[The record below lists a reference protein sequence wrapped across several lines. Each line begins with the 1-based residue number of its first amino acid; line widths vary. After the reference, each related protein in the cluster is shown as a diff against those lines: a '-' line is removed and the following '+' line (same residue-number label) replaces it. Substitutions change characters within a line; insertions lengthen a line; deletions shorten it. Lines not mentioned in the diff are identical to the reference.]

1 MPLILQPATEADA
14 VRGAQIE
21 KAAYASNP
29 FNSILFPGPFPEPAS
44 GQKPRAEEMVR
55 LLRDD
60 PSARWLKVVDTDL
73 GATEDNAQ
81 MIGFAQWNINDGS
94 ERPAQR
100 RTFGPGCNVEACEAL
115 FGGLYE
121 LRLKH
126 YTSVKHVRTYS
137 HYRPVL
143 CSVCF
148 VSLPLHEASSLVQS
162 LYTYLPTT
170 TAPLHPPESAGTDGQ
185 HGRSNITTRGSGSP
199 TERGRQNARHV
210 GYRGGQETR
219 PARISG
225 IVGGRPLALREL
237 RIPRH
242 RQAGW

>member
-126 YTSVKHVRTYS
+126 YTSVKHVHLT
-137 HYRPVL
+137 
-143 CSVCF
+143 
-148 VSLPLHEASSLVQS
+148 SLHVDPDHQRRGAGKMLVMWGIEEAKKLGLPAFLESSEAGHS
-162 LYTYLPTT
+162 LY
-170 TAPLHPPESAGTDGQ
+170 ESCGFRDTDKQVVDFTKWGK
-185 HGRSNITTRGSGSP
+185 RG
-199 TERGRQNARHV
+199 EVINCFMALKLDEAR
-210 GYRGGQETR
+210 
-219 PARISG
+219 
-225 IVGGRPLALREL
+225 
-237 RIPRH
+237 
-242 RQAGW
+242 